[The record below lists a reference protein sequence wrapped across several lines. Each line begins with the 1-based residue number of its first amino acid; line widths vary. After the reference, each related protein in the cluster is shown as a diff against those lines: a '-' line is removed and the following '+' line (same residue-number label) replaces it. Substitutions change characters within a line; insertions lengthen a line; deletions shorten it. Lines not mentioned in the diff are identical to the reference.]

1 MMKRLLTFLFAFIL
15 AIGVGWAETDT
26 WTAAQSDGLTS
37 GTSFSGDNISWTAS
51 QTATQW
57 VGGSSLYY
65 RWGSNSSPATVTFT
79 GTGLSGTI
87 TGIAVEGASNSS
99 RTVNVSATVG
109 GQAFGSSATW
119 TSQTNT
125 TLNFSGSA
133 SGTIVITLDGTTNST
148 GVRLKSITVTYSNG
162 GTTTVAAPTI
172 TPSTTG
178 TVDDALETAQ
188 TISMSTTT
196 SGASIYYT
204 TDGTTPSA
212 TNGTEYT
219 GPFTLSQSATVKA
232 IAILNGT
239 SSSVTSQTYYI
250 RVPVTFTF
258 SPASGTSLD
267 AGAQNITVTLS
278 DATHDWRVYYTTN
291 GDDPTGSDVDTYY
304 STSNGTVTI
313 PVTITAGT
321 TTTLWVAA
329 YRTDDPT
336 GSSTYVYYFG
346 DASATY
352 TGNSV
357 TPTPSGGST
366 IYQKVTNEDQIV
378 LGAKYIIVYESG
390 PKALSGYV
398 STGGLGTSVTI
409 INNQVDIADKDI
421 IEFTYGGSATAAS
434 FLGSDGNYIVP
445 ANKDLDY
452 STTANTSWIISSDNA
467 GYYLKTS
474 SYTLRYNT
482 SVSDSNGPF
491 RCYSSATGSIAYLYT
506 QVASGPT
513 VTATPEGG
521 EVEYGTTVT
530 LTSTPQDATIH
541 YTTDGTEPTASSP
554 TYSAPI
560 AITGD
565 MTIKAMAV
573 SGEETGEVS
582 TWEYTVYP
590 LAVSLSP
597 ASGAYLLNTTVGIT
611 PTASHA
617 YGTTTVTWTASN
629 GQSGTWTGG
638 TINLT
643 SATAGTVT
651 LTVTATD
658 AAGRTATATGSYTFA
673 ETLISVNAP
682 VLSPLAGQ
690 TYYGDQTV
698 TMYTTNKSSNVRI
711 YYTIDGSE
719 PTNAST
725 PYDPANPPVL
735 PATGTYTV
743 RAIAYLG
750 SYASDVTTGT
760 YTISNTSSGDLA
772 NIGEMNSVPESDFSG
787 TTRYLDN
794 PVQVVFMG
802 TYENDG
808 LHPEYAYVRDNTGYG
823 LIYFARYWY
832 YNTYPEGSIGQ
843 SYNFQ
848 NGATIFQMGDWI
860 NNVQGPIQKW
870 NNGFHPEMGGSRKT
884 YTMSTWPGSALGN
897 TPLVPE
903 ETTNALIAEGDTTT
917 NNNLWAHYVHLRK
930 NTLSKVRQHNA
941 SGNDFKM
948 EGVITDQSGY
958 NLEYYDKFCKFSN
971 YGTNGY
977 GYVNGTSST
986 WGTKAGDYTTPYYN
1000 QAYFDA
1006 IQNAGGTFDVY
1017 GMVDYYNA
1025 IDKEYFETNSYFQ
1038 IAPFDFLYI
1047 YKPTFSLDGGT
1058 YNGTQTVTISCQNVD
1073 WTTEVPTIYYKTSDM
1088 EDYVVY
1094 NGQTITVSS
1103 TTTIEAYAE
1112 LPTQY
1117 NDYIESLTSTAT
1129 YVIEGAPEAPV
1140 ISPES
1145 QVKEVGESVAYTVTT
1160 TTVASDVYTRYTTD
1174 GSDPRYGTQFGPGTT
1189 TPTVGNT
1196 VTENTTVRAISFR
1209 VINGT
1214 DTLWSPEA
1222 TLRTY
1227 TFTTSNG
1234 IVYDLIKT
1242 WPANAE
1248 DYVFVIVNQES
1259 SMGLSVNETISGNY
1273 TRRSGTGVLFTDN
1286 TKEKVYGNNELA
1298 QFTLRQDGNNWYFHT
1313 ANGNVTGYLCVGN
1326 VAGIFT
1332 ESAIDGEGNALATVN
1347 IDPTTYQAT
1356 ISFDYQGTTTRY
1368 VRYYDNSNWFSAY
1381 TTMTNEPVY
1390 LYGIQASPLATIERE
1405 FTPSAT
1411 NQVTV
1416 ADELIGVWAVD
1427 NGDTH
1432 LLWAKDQGNAS
1443 IDKTAK
1449 TDGQL
1454 DYILDKTALMGEKT
1468 DWDQSNWVMLKLPFS
1483 AADYVNKY
1491 IKPATI
1497 TGFYTDGNNYTIE
1510 LPAGLTALQTNTH
1523 TVAPKYGDEFTAAT
1537 GDYNAYITSNFMTG
1551 YLNGKYG
1558 EGYTY
1563 TNTNTGVTTD
1573 IFMMNPKIQEV
1584 AWIDFAIWNGE
1595 QFVTPE
1601 PAAGVNNY
1609 HMDGGFNVNWTYN
1622 YLSSA
1627 NEFGMPTLT
1636 TDQGYHFHAAVMR
1649 TADTSYG
1656 PARRISAKDNATIA
1670 SEFIIYPLD
1679 LAGSGNITGLDNIT
1693 GKVTREVQS
1702 VTYYNVAGMQSDRPF
1717 DGINIVVTRY
1727 TDGST
1732 ATRKVMK

>member
-51 QTATQW
+51 QTANEW
-57 VGGSSLYY
+57 VGGASLYY
-65 RWGSNSSPATVTFT
+65 RWGSNKSPATVTFT

-212 TNGTEYT
+212 TNGTKYT
-219 GPFTLSQSATVKA
+219 GAFILSQSATVKA

-258 SPASGTSLD
+258 SPTSGTSLD
-267 AGAQNITVTLS
+267 AGTQNITVTLS
-278 DATHDWRVYYTTN
+278 DADHDWRVYYTTN
-291 GDDPTGSDVDTYY
+291 GDDHTGSDVTTYY
-304 STSNGTVTI
+304 STSNGMVTI

-336 GSSTYVYYFG
+336 GSSTSFYYFG
-346 DASATY
+346 DESATY
-352 TGNSV
+352 TGNQGGATSSGGYVLYSGNLTEGDYVVVYDGGAMKAAVSSDRLAYENV
-357 TPTPSGGST
+357 TINNNVVENPDASLIWHIAPSGDYWT
-366 IYQKVTNEDQIV
+366 IYNAGTTSFAASTGVKNKAQLLTDGTDDKSLWSVSGTATYEFTN
-378 LGAKYIIVYESG
+378 KYNAASG
-390 PKALSGYV
+390 VNATLRRNTTYGFACYATSMGGALSLYKYV
-398 STGGLGTSVTI
+398 
-409 INNQVDIADKDI
+409 Q
-421 IEFTYGGSATAAS
+421 SA
-434 FLGSDGNYIVP
+434 
-445 ANKDLDY
+445 
-452 STTANTSWIISSDNA
+452 
-467 GYYLKTS
+467 
-474 SYTLRYNT
+474 
-482 SVSDSNGPF
+482 
-491 RCYSSATGSIAYLYT
+491 
-506 QVASGPT
+506 PT

-530 LTSTPQDATIH
+530 LTSNPQGATIH
-541 YTTDGTEPTASSP
+541 YTTDGSEPTASSP

-573 SGEETGEVS
+573 NGEETGEVS
-582 TWEYTVYP
+582 SWDYTVYP

-711 YYTIDGSE
+711 YYTLDGSE

-760 YTISNTSSGDLA
+760 YTISTRSSGDLA
-772 NIGEMNSVPESDFSG
+772 NIGEMNSVPESEFSG

-832 YNTYPEGSIGQ
+832 YNTYPEGRIGG

-870 NNGFHPEMGGSRKT
+870 NNGFHPEMGGSRKD

-941 SGNDFKM
+941 GNNDFKM

-1145 QVKEVGESVAYTVTT
+1145 QVKEVGENVAYTVTT

-1595 QFVTPE
+1595 QFVMPE

-1609 HMDGGFNVNWTYN
+1609 QMDGGFNVNWNYN

-1679 LAGSGNITGLDNIT
+1679 LAGNGNITGLDNIT